1 MSISILPL
9 RLVGPCLA
17 LQGQVSPS
25 LSLPFPHQT
34 VSECLASHRL
44 KAVGLV
50 RRGAMAFRL
59 AFLSLGAAAMQ
70 CPGRGLRLGA
80 NWRPTPLISL
90 APACACVRAFEVLDR
105 SQCQAGGFGA
115 VGLLLSH
122 RSGLSAWLHHTQDVA
137 AWHPGQGMLIVLV
150 ALSPCL
156 PCLPCWSFLTCLA
169 VLPCLPLPF
178 CLAHSLCCFAFSAF
192 SECLFFF
199 SCFSVFASL
208 CPLSSRLC
216 APLATRGRDAFA
228 RMRLS
233 PEAQTRGSMPPQR
246 HGATRGRT
254 GLEPEKGSE
263 AIAPIRWG
271 FNF

>member
-1 MSISILPL
+1 MVCCFRI
-9 RLVGPCLA
+9 
-17 LQGQVSPS
+17 
-25 LSLPFPHQT
+25 
-34 VSECLASHRL
+34 
-44 KAVGLV
+44 GLD
-50 RRGAMAFRL
+50 
-59 AFLSLGAAAMQ
+59 
-70 CPGRGLRLGA
+70 CRLGCTIHKMLQ
-80 NWRPTPLISL
+80 PGI
-90 APACACVRAFEVLDR
+90 PARGCRR
-105 SQCQAGGFGA
+105 
-115 VGLLLSH
+115 LLLSLLCIWQICKLLLLRAPH
-122 RSGLSAWLHHTQDVA
+122 LIASEPLTA
-137 AWHPGQGMLIVLV
+137 AVHCDFVLLLLLLLLACLFFIVLV

-169 VLPCLPLPF
+169 VLPCLPLLF

-199 SCFSVFASL
+199 SCFSVFAFWACLSSSL

-233 PEAQTRGSMPPQR
+233 PKAQTRGSMPPQR

-271 FNF
+271 